1 MNNNMPVI
9 NISKNIKD
17 NLLEVW
23 VKIKNYPKY
32 EVSNLG
38 RIISYNNKNPRLLNG
53 SIRCGYKVVDLWNE
67 DGHTGNILLH
77 RIVAETFIPK
87 IEGKDFVDHIDGN
100 KLNNKVTNLRWI
112 TKKENYHN
120 VNTINNVLN
129 ALNKNR
135 DKKKRK
141 VAQINIFTN
150 KIIKVFDCVADAS
163 RELNIDKSKIAK
175 VARNSMSI
183 DSRGFVYNNF
193 SAGGYK
199 WKYI

>member
-1 MNNNMPVI
+1 MPVI
-9 NISKNIKD
+9 NVSKNIK
-17 NLLEVW
+17 
-23 VKIKNYPKY
+23 
-32 EVSNLG
+32 
-38 RIISYNNKNPRLLNG
+38 
-53 SIRCGYKVVDLWNE
+53 
-67 DGHTGNILLH
+67 
-77 RIVAETFIPK
+77 
-87 IEGKDFVDHIDGN
+87 
-100 KLNNKVTNLRWI
+100 
-112 TKKENYHN
+112 
-120 VNTINNVLN
+120 
-129 ALNKNR
+129 

-163 RELNIDKSKIAK
+163 RELNIDK

>member
-1 MNNNMPVI
+1 MEVLGVDIKLLIYGMKMVI
-9 NISKNIKD
+9 LEIFFFIE
-17 NLLEVW
+17 LLL
-23 VKIKNYPKY
+23 K
-32 EVSNLG
+32 
-38 RIISYNNKNPRLLNG
+38 LL
-53 SIRCGYKVVDLWNE
+53 
-67 DGHTGNILLH
+67 
-77 RIVAETFIPK
+77 FQK

-100 KLNNKVTNLRWI
+100 KLNNKVTNLRWV